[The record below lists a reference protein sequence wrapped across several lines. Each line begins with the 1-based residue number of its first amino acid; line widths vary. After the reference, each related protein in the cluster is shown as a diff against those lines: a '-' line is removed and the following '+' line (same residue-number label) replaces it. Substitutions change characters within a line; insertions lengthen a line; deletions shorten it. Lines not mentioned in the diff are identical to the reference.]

1 MPLNHGLI
9 RTPELV
15 AASRPQDGRS
25 INEDAHGMGR
35 HPVPH
40 AVLCDGSGA
49 AGRVAARAVKLFLTL
64 LNQAPLADLGQFQT
78 WSHWAH
84 LLDSA
89 LLGGPQ
95 STFLALACLGNRVVG
110 TCAGDSRLYLMP
122 REGGPRILTEEAA
135 KDRLGSGRVTPFPI
149 HQQVGSG
156 DVLLLMSDGAW
167 TPLNLARLRA
177 IRSKS
182 LSRHISELPLM
193 ILDEAGRSG
202 RADDMTVV
210 VLAIP

>member
-1 MPLNHGLI
+1 MPLNPGPS

-25 INEDAHGMGR
+25 TNEDAYGLGR
-35 HPVPH
+35 SPVPH

-49 AGRVAARAVKLFLTL
+49 ASRVAARAVKLFLTL

-95 STFLALACLGNRVVG
+95 STFLALACLGNRIVG
-110 TCAGDSRLYLMP
+110 TCVGDSRLYLLP
-122 REGGPRILTEEAA
+122 REGEPRVLTEEAA
-135 KDRLGSGRVTPFPI
+135 KARLGSGRVAPFPI
-149 HQQVGSG
+149 HQQVGAG

-167 TPLNLARLRA
+167 TPLNLTRLRTL
-177 IRSKS
+177 RSKS
-182 LSRHISELPLM
+182 LSRHISEFPLM
-193 ILDEAGRSG
+193 LLDEAGRSG

-210 VLAIP
+210 ALAIP

>member
-1 MPLNHGLI
+1 MPLTTG
-9 RTPELV
+9 P
-15 AASRPQDGRS
+15 SRPQDGRS
-25 INEDAHGMGR
+25 TNEDAYSLGR
-35 HPVPH
+35 SPVPH
-40 AVLCDGSGA
+40 ALLCDGPGA
-49 AGRVAARAVKLFLTL
+49 ASRAAARAVKLFLTL
-64 LNQAPLADLGQFQT
+64 FNQAPMTDLGQFQT
-78 WSHWAH
+78 WIHWAH
-84 LLDSA
+84 LPDSA

-95 STFLALACLGNRVVG
+95 STFLALACLGSRVLG
-110 TCAGDSRLYLMP
+110 ACAGDSRLYLLP
-122 REGGPRILTEEAA
+122 REGGPRILTEGAA

-182 LSRHISELPLM
+182 PSRHISEFPLM
-193 ILDEAGRSG
+193 LLDEAGRSG

-210 VLAIP
+210 ALAIP